1 MPQTPMTVRIDSQQK
16 AMFDSLCEQFGMS
29 ANTAINIFVRQ
40 VIRLRRIPFIISAT
54 ETDEDIRAKAIEAFQ
69 SLRKEAETSMEPE
82 MTLEES
88 VWKTFQRDLL
98 RIFHKIKHVAIPT
111 LNSKKSEELQNWDLW
126 GPLLICLVLCM
137 YIYPY
142 NP

>member
-54 ETDEDIRAKAIEAFQ
+54 ETDEDLRAKAIQTIREIREDAKN
-69 SLRKEAETSMEPE
+69 RPE
-82 MTLEES
+82 LTLEEINAEINS
-88 VWKTFQRDLL
+88 VRKARRHPHLKSSLL
-98 RIFHKIKHVAIPT
+98 SKNDNPQYEETTPSNASPLRPT
-111 LNSKKSEELQNWDLW
+111 
-126 GPLLICLVLCM
+126 V
-137 YIYPY
+137 
-142 NP
+142 